1 MKKIGLV
8 VLLSAIVGSVWA
20 VPARRGGLV
29 VTQPDGS
36 ELTVYQ
42 HGDEHFHWLTN
53 TQGEWLSLDADGYYR
68 VTEALSAEQIEAK
81 RMAAPK
87 RVTMAAY
94 PLNIAPRGLVI
105 LVNFTDVAFETSKA
119 ELDSML
125 IGKNYTRNYT
135 YTYRGKKYNVTSQ
148 GSARQYFEDA
158 SFGQYNPQ
166 LDVVGPVTISRD
178 MSYYGGN
185 DSYGGDKYP
194 EVMVKEACELV
205 NDSVD
210 YTLYDN
216 DRDGYVDFVYVI
228 YAGYGEADGGG
239 ANTIWP
245 HSWYL
250 YSAAGRRCQL
260 DGKVIDLY
268 ACGNELD
275 FYTKH
280 HTGIGTFCHE
290 FSHVLGLPDLYE
302 TNDNPHDQKTLG
314 DWSVLDYGPYCN
326 DGNTPPTYSAYE
338 RFFMGWLVPRLITE
352 PENVVLE
359 NLNKSQEALLI
370 SSSDQHNLIGND
382 PDPTTFYLLEN
393 RQQTGWDEYLP
404 GHGLMLT
411 KIQYNYKKWFDN
423 TVNNTAKSMGVDLIE
438 ADGKAPQYD
447 ANRPSNGYMGKAKDL
462 FPAGATEYTQI
473 IDHPI
478 EEITEQDGVI
488 YFKYKGGVT
497 DSIPPV
503 DEDTIPTRVDNI
515 VCYGEIVGIY
525 NILGQQV
532 TTKNIEE
539 LPEGTYIVRRKEGTQ
554 KIIVR

>member
-1 MKKIGLV
+1 MKKIGLI

-53 TQGEWLSLDADGYYR
+53 KQGEWLSMDTDGYYR
-68 VTEALSAEQIEAK
+68 VTEALTDEQIEAK
-81 RMAAPK
+81 RQAAP
-87 RVTMAAY
+87 RRAEYQAT
-94 PLNIAPRGLVI
+94 PLNIATRGLII
-105 LVNFTDVAFETSKA
+105 LVNFKDATFTTSKS
-119 ELDSML
+119 EMDSML
-125 IGKNYTRNYT
+125 VGKNYTRNYT
-135 YTYRGKKYNVTSQ
+135 YKYYGRNYTVESK
-148 GSARQYFEDA
+148 GSAWKYFYD
-158 SFGQYNPQ
+158 SSNGQYDPQ
-166 LDVVGPVTISRD
+166 FDVVGPVTVSQN
-178 MSYYGGN
+178 MAYYGGN
-185 DSYGGDKYP
+185 IGGGDKNP
-194 EVMVKEACELV
+194 EAMIVEACKLV

-210 YTLYDN
+210 FSLYDN
-216 DRDGYVDFVYVI
+216 DNDGIADFVYVI
-228 YAGYGEADGGG
+228 YAGYGEADGGA

-245 HSWYL
+245 HQYFIFQTL
-250 YSAAGRRCQL
+250 KL
-260 DGKVIDLY
+260 DNTKIYRY
-268 ACGNELD
+268 ACSNEMD
-275 FYTKH
+275 NYTKH

-302 TNDNPHDQKTLG
+302 TTGYGSHKTMG
-314 DWSVLDYGPYCN
+314 QWSILDYGPYNN
-326 DGNTPPTYSAYE
+326 DGNTPPAYSAYE
-338 RFFMGWLVPRLITE
+338 RFFMGWLTPRLITE

-359 NLNKSQEALLI
+359 DLKNNNEALLI
-370 SSSDQHNLIGND
+370 SSTDEHNLIGND
-382 PDPTTFYLLEN
+382 PNPTTFYLLEN

-411 KIQYNYKKWFDN
+411 KIQYNYNKWYNN
-423 TVNNTAKSMGVDLIE
+423 TVNNTATKMGVDLIE

-447 ANRPSNGYMGKAKDL
+447 DYRPSNGYMGKAKDL

-478 EEITEQDGVI
+478 EKITEQDGVI

-503 DEDTIPTRVDNI
+503 DEDTIPTRVDDI
-515 VCYGEIVGIY
+515 VCYGEIVGVY

-532 TTKNIEE
+532 TTNNIEE